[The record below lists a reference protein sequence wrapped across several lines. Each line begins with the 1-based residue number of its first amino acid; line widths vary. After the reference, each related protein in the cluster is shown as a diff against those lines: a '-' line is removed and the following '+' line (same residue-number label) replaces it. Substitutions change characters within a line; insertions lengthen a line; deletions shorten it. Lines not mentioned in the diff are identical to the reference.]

1 MKNTSTH
8 SSRPPTT
15 PESKTNTVAVSRK
28 HIKTGP
34 ASVTLEKRAQRIL
47 STLGCTQC
55 ELSIVL
61 SDDSFIQTLNR
72 EYRHKDQPTDVL
84 SFPMNEGALQ
94 TPTGLLLGDIVIS
107 IETAA
112 RQAEELVGTLLDE
125 VTSLLIHGI
134 LHLMGYTHEND
145 ATETQM
151 KDRAFEL
158 LKLFKKTLFTS

>member
-1 MKNTSTH
+1 MKNTNTH
-8 SSRPPTT
+8 SSKPPAT
-15 PESKTNTVAVSRK
+15 PVNKTNTVAVSRK
-28 HIKTGP
+28 RIKTGP
-34 ASVTLEKRAQRIL
+34 ASSTVEKRAQRIL
-47 STLGCTQC
+47 ATLGCTQC

-61 SDDSFIQTLNR
+61 SDDSFIQALNL

-84 SFPMNEGALQ
+84 SFPMNEGALEA
-94 TPTGLLLGDIVIS
+94 PIGLLLGDIVIS

-112 RQAEELVGTLLDE
+112 RQAEELGGTLLDE

-151 KDRAFEL
+151 KDRSSEL

>member
-1 MKNTSTH
+1 MKNTNIP

-15 PESKTNTVAVSRK
+15 PENKTNTVAVSRK
-28 HIKTGP
+28 RVKAGP
-34 ASVTLEKRAQRIL
+34 ASATVKKRAQHIL
-47 STLGCTQC
+47 ATLGCTQC

-61 SDDSFIQTLNR
+61 SDDSFIQSLNR

-112 RQAEELVGTLLDE
+112 RQAEELGGTLLDE

-134 LHLMGYTHEND
+134 LHLMGHTHEND

-151 KDRAFEL
+151 KHRAFEL